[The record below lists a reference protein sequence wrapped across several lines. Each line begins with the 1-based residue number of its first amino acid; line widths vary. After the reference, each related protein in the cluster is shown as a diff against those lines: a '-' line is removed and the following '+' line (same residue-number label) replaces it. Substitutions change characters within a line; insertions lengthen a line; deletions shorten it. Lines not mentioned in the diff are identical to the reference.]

1 MHKTFIS
8 YHHAREQDLKDKI
21 IDEGV
26 IGGEFIDKSVSDGD
40 IDPNSSE
47 ETIMRKIREE
57 YLGDSTVVI
66 VLIGEETAERPF
78 VNSEI
83 QAALWGENPSGLVGI
98 VRDELYDKIYS
109 FTTTCSGNDCNCGI
123 TLRSP
128 TYEFNKK
135 VPFLIKENNTR
146 LENNEST
153 SPHYND
159 SDAYC
164 GIYKF
169 STFFNNMEKYI
180 DEAFDKREKNF
191 DIKKRNENGVKTIRN
206 PYGFSFVNLN

>member
-8 YHHAREQDLKDKI
+8 YHHAGEQDLKNEI
-21 IDEGV
+21 IDKGV
-26 IGGEFIDKSVSDGD
+26 LGGEFIDKSVSDGD

-57 YLGDSTVVI
+57 YLGDSTVII
-66 VLIGEETAERPF
+66 VLIGEETSERPF

-83 QAALWGENPSGLVGI
+83 QAALWGENPSGLIGI
-98 VRDELYDKIYS
+98 VRDELYDEIYS
-109 FTTTCSGNDCNCGI
+109 ITTCSGNDCNCGI
-123 TLRSP
+123 SLRTP
-128 TYEFNKK
+128 NHEFNKK

-153 SPHYND
+153 SPHYSD

-169 STFFNNMEKYI
+169 SNFIDNMEKYI

-191 DIKKRNENGVKTIRN
+191 DIKKRNESGVKTIRN
-206 PYGFSFVNLN
+206 PYGF

>member
-8 YHHAREQDLKDKI
+8 YHHAREQDLKNKI
-21 IDEGV
+21 IDKSV
-26 IGGEFIDKSVSDGD
+26 IGDEFIDKSVSDGD
-40 IDPNSSE
+40 INPNFSE
-47 ETIMRKIREE
+47 EFIMRKIRED
-57 YLGDSTVVI
+57 YLGDSTVII

-78 VNSEI
+78 INSEI
-83 QAALWGENPSGLVGI
+83 QAALWGENPSGLIGV
-98 VRDELYDKIYS
+98 VRDELYDKIYR
-109 FTTTCSGNDCNCGI
+109 TTTCSGNDCNCG
-123 TLRSP
+123 TSLSTP

-169 STFFNNMEKYI
+169 STFFNDMEKYI
-180 DEAFDKREKNF
+180 DKAFDKRQKNF
-191 DIKKRNENGVKTIRN
+191 DIKKRNEDGVKTIRN
-206 PYGFSFVNLN
+206 PYGL